1 MFCFC
6 CVIRFV
12 WVVFN
17 GVVFFTCG
25 CLDLLP
31 SVVVQV
37 ISFRLVWVGVGFV
50 YVGSDFVCGVCMLA
64 LVLLRVRWCSL
75 GLGGWCLAIG

>member
-1 MFCFC
+1 M
-6 CVIRFV
+6 IGFV

-25 CLDLLP
+25 CLDLLT

-37 ISFRLVWVGVGFV
+37 ISFRLVWVGVDFV
-50 YVGSDFVCGVCMLA
+50 YVGVILFAVFVCWHLCCCVCAGVR
-64 LVLLRVRWCSL
+64 LV
-75 GLGGWCLAIG
+75 